1 MADVTDETFQTDV
14 VERSQTV
21 PVVVDLWAPWCGPC
35 KTLSPIIESA
45 VDATGGKVELAKI
58 NVDENPRAAQTF
70 QVQGIPAVF
79 AIVDGKVVDSFVGA
93 QGQAAVD
100 QFIAGLVPTEEENE
114 VAQLIAVGDEAS
126 LRRALELDVD
136 NVEVITALA
145 GLLIEANRDEEALEL
160 IERIP
165 ETPETRHLAALAR
178 TAGVDQTDLESR
190 LVALLDRV
198 KGDDEARQEF
208 IDLLDVLGPDDPRT
222 ADFRKQLTARLY

>member
-222 ADFRKQLTARLY
+222 ADYRRQLTARLY